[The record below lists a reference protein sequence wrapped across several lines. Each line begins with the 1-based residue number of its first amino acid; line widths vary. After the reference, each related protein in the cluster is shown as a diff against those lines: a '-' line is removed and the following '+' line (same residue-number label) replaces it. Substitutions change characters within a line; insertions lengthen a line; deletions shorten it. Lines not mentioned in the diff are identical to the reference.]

1 MSAVSENVPQFE
13 KPLICGD
20 ISLLTPFLIF
30 ILLKDILTA

>member
-1 MSAVSENVPQFE
+1 MRAVSENVPLFE
-13 KPLICGD
+13 KPLVCGD